1 MGSSAGITTI
11 KLLASLIPM
20 LLLLLGVLIII
31 FVVVVIVR
39 LYKAVIR
46 TADATEETNRL
57 LRILIKDLREKN
69 ETPASSESSSSES
82 V

>member
-1 MGSSAGITTI
+1 MSSSAGITTI